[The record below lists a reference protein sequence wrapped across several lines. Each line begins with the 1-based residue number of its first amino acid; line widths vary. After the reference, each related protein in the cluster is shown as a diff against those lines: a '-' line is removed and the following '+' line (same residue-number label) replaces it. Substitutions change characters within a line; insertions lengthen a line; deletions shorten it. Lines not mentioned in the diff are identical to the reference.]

1 MAIAGGGGRA
11 RRESPDRDGRRSRG
25 SSRVRGRKATN
36 SQCFQDRAWPI
47 HLGSRVT
54 ASRRTGGLTM
64 IDPAAPAP
72 VGNMGQ
78 PIPRYDARAKVTGK
92 ALYAADIAL
101 PDVAYAYLL
110 SSRIAKGRIKS
121 FDLEAARA
129 LPGVLDI
136 LTYQTIGGD
145 IRKVKYF
152 TQGGP
157 ASNSVVPLGAA
168 EIAYAGQTI
177 AVVLAETLEVAQDA
191 ASQIAVEYEE
201 QPSAGTFDSKGTL
214 EQELGEQNK
223 KHDDLKVGDFA
234 AAYEPAPVKIDAGY
248 STPTQH
254 HNPIELFATQ
264 CVWNGAQLTVHEPS
278 QNVYGIK
285 NGLAA
290 QLGVEPSQIRVI
302 SRYVG
307 GAFGSKG
314 GLTQRTAIIAIA
326 ARRLGRPVKLVPTR
340 EQGFTIATFRA
351 ETRHRIQLAATA
363 DGKLQALNHEGS
375 EVTSRADPYAVAGT
389 DASTRMYA
397 CPNIASNVTIVRADR
412 ATPGFMRAPAETP
425 YFFALESAMDE
436 LAVAL
441 NMDPIELR
449 RVNDTQT
456 EPIKGLPYTSRALMT
471 CFDQAAEAFGW
482 KARNPTPGSK
492 REGDWLIGWGC
503 AGSAYPTQV
512 GGGRGRVRVFADGRA
527 LVETAGHKIGNGLYT
542 VVAQAAAERLGIP
555 VEKVSV
561 SLGDTDLP
569 PAPVAGGSISTASV
583 CTVLAQA
590 CDAIRIRLDQDGKPA
605 GDVAAAMK
613 DRGMG
618 ALEEYAESLP
628 HGVAKDGVQ
637 ALYKG
642 AAMPMGGARLK
653 DRIQFAFGAQ
663 FVEVRV
669 HSRTRE
675 IRVPRMVGAFASGR
689 ILNPRTAHSQYM
701 GGMIWG
707 IGSALHEQTEIDPRT
722 SRYVNANLADYM
734 IPVNADIGEVRIIMV
749 PEEDRI
755 INPIGVKGIG
765 EIGIVG
771 TSAALANAVY
781 HATGQRLRDL
791 PLRIDSL
798 VTGV

>member
-1 MAIAGGGGRA
+1 
-11 RRESPDRDGRRSRG
+11 
-25 SSRVRGRKATN
+25 
-36 SQCFQDRAWPI
+36 
-47 HLGSRVT
+47 
-54 ASRRTGGLTM
+54 M
-64 IDPAAPAP
+64 IDPAAPLP
-72 VGNMGQ
+72 IGNMGQ
-78 PIPRYDARAKVTGK
+78 PVPRYDARAKVTGA

-121 FDLEAARA
+121 FDLKAARA

-136 LTYQTIGGD
+136 LTYQSIRGGD
-145 IRKVKYF
+145 IRKVKY
-152 TQGGP
+152 TTEGGP
-157 ASNSVVPLGAA
+157 ASNSVVPFGSA

-191 ASQIAVEYEE
+191 ASQIGVEYEE
-201 QPSAGTFDSKGTL
+201 QPSAGTFDSKGAV
-214 EQELGEQNK
+214 EQELAQENR
-223 KHDDLKVGDFA
+223 KHDDPKVGNFA
-234 AAYEPAPVKIDAGY
+234 AAYEAAPIKIDVSY

-264 CVWNGAQLTVHEPS
+264 CVWNGSQLTVHEPS

-290 QLGVEPSQIRVI
+290 QLGIEPSQIRVI

-314 GLTQRTAIIAIA
+314 ALTQRTAIVAIA
-326 ARRLGRPVKLVPTR
+326 ARKLGRPVKLVPTR

-351 ETRHRIQLAATA
+351 ETQHRIQLGATE

-375 EVTSRADPYAVAGT
+375 EITSRADPYAVAGT

-456 EPIKGLPYTSRALMT
+456 EPIKGLPYTSRALMI
-471 CFDQAAEAFGW
+471 CFDEAAEAFGW

-492 REGDWLIGWGC
+492 RDGDWLIGWGC
-503 AGSAYPTQV
+503 AASAYPTQMAAATA
-512 GGGRGRVRVFADGRA
+512 RIRVFADGRA
-527 LVETAGHKIGNGLYT
+527 LVETAGHEIGNGLYT
-542 VVAQAAAERLGIP
+542 VAAQTAAEGLGIP

-583 CTVLAQA
+583 CTVIAQA
-590 CDAIRIRLDQDGKPA
+590 CEAIRVRLGQDGKPA
-605 GDVAAAMK
+605 SDVIVAMK

-618 ALEEYAESLP
+618 ALEEYVESVP

-663 FVEVRV
+663 FVEVRD
-669 HSRTRE
+669 SLADAR
-675 IRVPRMVGAFASGR
+675 
-689 ILNPRTAHSQYM
+689 NPRTQDDRGLCIRSDSEPAHRAQPVH
-701 GGMIWG
+701 GWHDLGHR
-707 IGSALHEQTEIDPRT
+707 LRP
-722 SRYVNANLADYM
+722 SR
-734 IPVNADIGEVRIIMV
+734 
-749 PEEDRI
+749 EDRDGPPHASLRQYKPGRLHDSRERRRGGGSYHHGSGRGPAGQPNWGEGDWRDWHSRDI
-755 INPIGVKGIG
+755 IG
-765 EIGIVG
+765 
-771 TSAALANAVY
+771 AR
-781 HATGQRLRDL
+781 QCDL
-791 PLRIDSL
+791 PCDRPTLTRFAATD
-798 VTGV
+798 